1 MPDLNF
7 TIDGAEPLRFAAS
20 PHIGFRL
27 RITNAGQETI
37 HTVILHSQIQ
47 LDVARRRYTSEEQQ
61 RLADLFGEP
70 ERWGRTLRSTLWT
83 NVTTTVSSFK
93 ETTMVTIQVPCTF
106 DFNVAA
112 TKYFGGLDDGD
123 IPLSFYFNGTVFYAG
138 ETGTLQV
145 TQISWEKEAPYRMP
159 VRVWRSMMDAYYPNT
174 AWLCLRRDVFDRLC
188 AYKVKQ
194 GIPTFEEALE
204 AVIR

>member
-7 TIDGAEPLRFAAS
+7 TIDGAEPLPFAAS

-70 ERWGRTLRSTLWT
+70 ERWSRTLRSTLWT

-93 ETTMVTIQVPCTF
+93 ETTVVTIQVPCTF

-123 IPLSFYFNGTVFYAG
+123 IPISFYFNGTVFYAG

-159 VRVWRSMMDAYYPNT
+159 VQVWRSMMDAYYPNT

>member
-1 MPDLNF
+1 MSRGVDTP
-7 TIDGAEPLRFAAS
+7 S
-20 PHIGFRL
+20 K
-27 RITNAGQETI
+27 
-37 HTVILHSQIQ
+37 S
-47 LDVARRRYTSEEQQ
+47 S
-61 RLADLFGEP
+61 LADLFGEP
-70 ERWGRTLRSTLWT
+70 ERWSRTLRSTLWT
-83 NVTTTVSSFK
+83 NVTTMVSSFK
-93 ETTMVTIQVPCTF
+93 ETTVVTIQVPCTF

-123 IPLSFYFNGTVFYAG
+123 IPISFYFNGTVFYAG

-159 VRVWRSMMDAYYPNT
+159 VQVWRSMMDAYYPNT